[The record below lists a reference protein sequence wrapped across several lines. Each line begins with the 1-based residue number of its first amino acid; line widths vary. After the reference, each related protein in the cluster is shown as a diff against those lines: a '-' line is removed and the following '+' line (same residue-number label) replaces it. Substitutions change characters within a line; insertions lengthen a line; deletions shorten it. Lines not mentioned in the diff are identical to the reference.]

1 MIWLLIQIGMLVVQN
16 NMKST
21 SFFFLLILF
30 LFTSC
35 EKSSNEGYFWW
46 HDADVVELNASDYT
60 LSIADTSATG
70 DFIKF
75 SFSEGSIVTNEDWDV
90 AFRGTTLIVN
100 GGEKAHNDQPDR
112 TGDAAVYVATG
123 SMSVVN
129 SVDTNR
135 LLQDNSSG
143 SAILNNIMIDDL
155 GVSGQGWASYSF
167 STHLFSPRA
176 GRILVFRTYDNK
188 YAKMEI
194 LYFYDTPNPITSD
207 GDIGGFYTFNYV
219 YQSAGEINF

>member
-1 MIWLLIQIGMLVVQN
+1 
-16 NMKST
+16 MKYT
-21 SFFFLLILF
+21 SSLFLLSFL

-35 EKSSNEGYFWW
+35 EKNSPEEIFWW
-46 HDADVVELNASDYT
+46 HDADIVELDASNYE
-60 LSIADTSATG
+60 LSIIDTSATG

-75 SFSEGSIVTNEDWDV
+75 SFSEGDIVTNENWDV

-100 GGEKAHNDQPDR
+100 GGEKANIDQPDR
-112 TGDAAVYVATG
+112 TGNAAVYIDIG
-123 SMSVVN
+123 SMSQIN

-143 SAILNNIMIDDL
+143 SAILKNIMIDDL

-167 STHLFSPRA
+167 GTHLFSPRA
-176 GRILVFRTYDNK
+176 GRILVFRTHNNK

-194 LYFYDTPNPITSD
+194 IYFYDSLNPVTSD

-219 YQSAGEINF
+219 YQSDEGLVFTKKE

>member
-1 MIWLLIQIGMLVVQN
+1 
-16 NMKST
+16 MKYPIFLFLF
-21 SFFFLLILF
+21 SFF

-35 EKSSNEGYFWW
+35 EKNSTEEILWW
-46 HDADVVELNASDYT
+46 HDADFVELDASDFE
-60 LSIADTSATG
+60 LNIADTSATG
-70 DFIKF
+70 NFVKF
-75 SFSEGSIVTNEDWDV
+75 SFSEGNTVIHDNWDV

-112 TGDAAVYVATG
+112 TGNAAVYIATG
-123 SMSVVN
+123 SMSAID
-129 SVDTNR
+129 SVDATK

-176 GRILVFRTYDNK
+176 GRILVFRTHDNK

-194 LYFYDTPNPITSD
+194 IYFYDSRNHDTGS

-219 YQSAGEINF
+219 YQSTGEINF